1 MGDSDSVEAG
11 GPEYCPRCRAAI
23 PQGES
28 TCPQCNKPAHGEG
41 MFRRIANWLLN
52 RAPRTGTVK
61 VDFDSGQGT
70 VVRQRI
76 LTSSSEVPPEV
87 AATIRAARQ
96 SGGVIAPSCDDRAG
110 HRPIYNS
117 WDEVPAEI
125 RRRLPP
131 FVADTFEQARAT
143 TSTAITIG
151 DATTGEDRTFASW
164 DEVPDELKERIPPEM
179 RRWMAAKAAGV
190 SQEAAPAEAASGG
203 VVVERTTT
211 SNVVDIRIND
221 VRSGS

>member
-28 TCPQCNKPAHGEG
+28 TCPRCNKPAHGEG
-41 MFRRIANWLLN
+41 LFRRIANWLLN
-52 RAPRTGTVK
+52 RALRTGM

-96 SGGVIAPSCDDRAG
+96 SGGVIAPSCDDRTD

-117 WDEVPAEI
+117 WDDVPEEI
-125 RRRLPP
+125 QRRLPP
-131 FVADTFEQARAT
+131 FIADTFEQARAT
-143 TSTAITIG
+143 TGTAITIG
-151 DATTGEDRTFASW
+151 DETTGEDRTFASW

-179 RRWMAAKAAGV
+179 RRWMAAKAEGA
-190 SQEAAPAEAASGG
+190 SQEAASAEAGPGG
-203 VVVERTTT
+203 VVVEHATT
-211 SNVVDIRIND
+211 SNVVDIEIND
-221 VRSGS
+221 VRFGS